1 MHADTANDS
10 MSAPEPFELSPAALA
25 ELPLFAGERMEV
37 LEWLIPHCRIERLPP
52 QTRLLTPHDVQ
63 DRAYLILQGDVQVRV
78 GAHDEQIIAT
88 LGAGQCVGEMS
99 VIEGVPPSADV
110 LTDTACTLISIEG
123 AALRTLIDTSNVV
136 ARNLLKL
143 LARRLRRDNL
153 MVRESLE
160 QKALSERRARVDPL
174 TGLHNRRWLSEH
186 LQETIEQHHATA
198 RSLTLLMIDIDYFKD
213 FNDRNGHL
221 AGDQAL
227 LTVAR
232 VISAYIRGGDQAAR
246 FGGEEFLVI
255 LPDTG
260 SAEARRIAGRLRH
273 AIQITPIVAPDGAA
287 LPRVTASIGL
297 AESAPGETADALIAR
312 ADAALYQAK
321 REGRNRVRISLPGD
335 AVPPAGPF
343 TLRRTPD
350 DKRRP

>member
-1 MHADTANDS
+1 MQADTANDPMNAS
-10 MSAPEPFELSPAALA
+10 GPLELSSTALA
-25 ELPLFAGERMEV
+25 ELPLFAGERMDV
-37 LEWLIPHCRIERLPP
+37 LEWLLPHCRIERLPP

-63 DRAYLILQGDVQVRV
+63 DRAYLILQGAVQVRV
-78 GAHDEQIIAT
+78 GTHDEQLIAT

-110 LTDTACTLISIEG
+110 LTDTACTLIAIEG

-143 LARRLRRDNL
+143 LARRLRSDNL

-160 QKALSERRARVDPL
+160 QKALSERRARIDSL

-186 LQETIEQHHATA
+186 LPDTVEQHHMTA
-198 RSLTLLMIDIDYFKD
+198 RSLSLLMIDIDRFKD

-227 LTVAR
+227 LTVAK
-232 VISAYIRGGDQAAR
+232 VIGGHIRDGDQAAR

-273 AIQITPIVAPDGAA
+273 AIQSTPIATPDGTS

-297 AESAPGETADALIAR
+297 AESMPGETAETLIAR

-321 REGRNRVRISLPGD
+321 RAGRNRVRINLPGD

-343 TLRRTPD
+343 TLRRTPE
-350 DKRRP
+350 RRPR

>member
-1 MHADTANDS
+1 MPADTANDP
-10 MSAPEPFELSPAALA
+10 MSAPVPFELSPAGLA
-25 ELPLFAGERMEV
+25 ELPLFAGERMDV
-37 LEWLIPHCRIERLPP
+37 LEWLVDHCRIERLPA
-52 QTRLLTPHDVQ
+52 QTRLLSPHDLH

-78 GAHDEQIIAT
+78 GAHDEQVIAT

-99 VIEGVPPSADV
+99 VIEGIPPSADV
-110 LTDTACTLISIEG
+110 LTETACTLISIEG
-123 AALRTLIDTSNVV
+123 AALRALIDTSNVV

-160 QKALSERRARVDPL
+160 QKALSERRARLDPL

-186 LQETIEQHHATA
+186 LEEAIAQHHATA
-198 RSLTLLMIDIDYFKD
+198 RSLTLLMIDIDHFKD
-213 FNDRNGHL
+213 FNDHNGHL

-227 LTVAR
+227 LTVAK
-232 VISAYIRGGDQAAR
+232 VINAYIRGGDQAAR
-246 FGGEEFLVI
+246 FGGEEFLVL

-260 SAEARRIAGRLRH
+260 SVEARRIAGRLRR
-273 AIQITPIVAPDGAA
+273 AIQTTPIVAPDGAP
-287 LPRVTASIGL
+287 LPRVTASIGV
-297 AESAPGETADALIAR
+297 AEGMPGEAADALVAR

-343 TLRRTPD
+343 TLRRAPA
-350 DKRRP
+350 KRPR